1 MYFHFPLSRKY
12 PPLKIPITFAIAER
26 WGSKG
31 GYRELLVTAV
41 PLILSTGTWSLQTFI
56 DRMFL
61 AWYSPQAIAASM
73 PASLLQF
80 TIMSVFIGTCS
91 YAGTFVAQYY
101 GANLHSRIGK
111 VMWQGLYLAI
121 AGGVVVALFYP
132 LAPLLF
138 KNIGHAPDLQPLE
151 ISFFQ
156 ILCLGSLGPIA
167 SGVLSGYFSGLG
179 KNWPVM
185 WANVIA
191 TLINIVL
198 DYLMIFGHAGFPEM
212 GIAGAAWA
220 TDIAGLFPVIF
231 YLVLILSPA
240 NEQRF
245 ATRSAWRPDPK
256 LLKRLLMFGL
266 PSGIQFFIDVAGFSL
281 FLLVIGRLGMTQLA
295 ATNIAFNIN
304 TVAFMPMMGTGIAIS
319 MLVGQYC
326 GDNKPDLA
334 QRSVYSGFH
343 LTFLYMTIIAASY
356 VFLPQAYI
364 WFFSHNADP
373 AAFGPIATLTKTLLK
388 FVALYCLFDTMTI
401 VFSMAVKGAGD
412 TKFVMTMMV
421 LLSVCVLVIPSF
433 IAIVIFHRGIYTA
446 WVIGTSY
453 IIICGFAFLV
463 RFLSGAWK
471 TMSVIEDHEKL
482 LRE

>member
-1 MYFHFPLSRKY
+1 LFQAL
-12 PPLKIPITFAIAER
+12 AGR
-26 WGSKG
+26 WRDKG

-41 PLILSTGTWSLQTFI
+41 PLVLSTGTWSLQTFI

-80 TIMSVFIGTCS
+80 TIMSIFIGTAS

-101 GANLHSRIGK
+101 GANLHNRIGK
-111 VMWQGLYLAI
+111 VVWQGLYLAA
-121 AGGVVVALFYP
+121 AGSVIVALFYP
-132 LAPLLF
+132 VAPLIF
-138 KNIGHAPDLQPLE
+138 KHIGHAADLQPLE

-156 ILCLGSLGPIA
+156 ILCIGSLGPIA
-167 SGVLSGYFSGLG
+167 SGVLGGFFSGLG

-185 WANVIA
+185 WANVTA
-191 TLINIVL
+191 TLLNIVL
-198 DYLMIFGHAGFPEM
+198 DYIMIFGNFGFPRM
-212 GIAGAAWA
+212 GISGAAWA
-220 TDIAGLFPVIF
+220 TVIAGMFPVVY
-231 YLVLILSPA
+231 YLILILSSV
-240 NEQRF
+240 NERRF
-245 ATRSAWRPDPK
+245 ATRSAWRPDPR
-256 LLKRLLMFGL
+256 LMKRLLKFGL

-304 TVAFMPMMGTGIAIS
+304 TVAFMPMLGVGIAIS
-319 MLVGQYC
+319 MLVGQYL

-334 QRSVYSGFH
+334 QRSAYSGFH

-373 AAFGPIATLTKTLLK
+373 AAFAPIASLTKTLLK

-412 TKFVMTMMV
+412 TRFVMTMMV
-421 LLSVCVLVIPSF
+421 VLSFFALVIPSY
-433 IAIVIFHRGIYTA
+433 IAIVILHRGIYTA
-446 WVIGTSY
+446 WIIGTTY
-453 IIICGFAFLV
+453 IILCGFGFFL

-471 TMSVIEDHEKL
+471 TMRVIEEHENL
-482 LRE
+482 IRE